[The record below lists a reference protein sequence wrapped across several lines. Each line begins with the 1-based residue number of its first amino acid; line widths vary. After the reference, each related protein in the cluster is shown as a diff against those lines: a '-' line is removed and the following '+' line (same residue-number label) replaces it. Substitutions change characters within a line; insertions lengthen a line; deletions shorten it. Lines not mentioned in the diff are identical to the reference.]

1 MYQESEI
8 VDLLMVVFLTPIMV
22 ANVRAIHVPGKR
34 WFVGGYLIVAL
45 GYVFTVLEGFIAPEA
60 LNTAEHLSHAVM
72 GALFFGGALSM
83 FRSARA
89 PVSEQP

>member
-1 MYQESEI
+1 VYQESEI

-22 ANVRAIHVPGKR
+22 ANVRAIHIPGKR

-45 GYVFTVLEGFIAPEA
+45 GHVFTVLEGFIAPEA
-60 LNTAEHLSHAVM
+60 FNVAEHVSHAVM
-72 GALFFGGALSM
+72 GALFFSGALSM